1 MILTIGAHD
10 TRLAAGSQWSEVET
24 RSGSLSKL
32 TLSAQQ
38 DKREVSVI
46 NIEVPVRVFKGDA
59 FVDNLTLDDFE
70 VYEDGKL
77 QKVEAVYLVKKM
89 DIQKEEGKKLAP
101 QVSRTFVLLFQM
113 TDYLPEVEDAL
124 DYFFDEVIM
133 PQDNLI
139 VVTSM
144 RTYNL
149 RGSALEFK
157 TKQEV
162 SEQLK
167 GIVRRDAEIGGSQYR
182 NLIRELED
190 NMLGDLE
197 LDQKLFLYSQTLKS
211 LEDLRYVDEKK
222 LLEFADFLKEK
233 EGQKYV
239 FLFYQ
244 KELLPQIDTSTLN
257 QLMSLSQDR
266 QDTLQ
271 QLSDLFALY
280 SREVPFK
287 VDMVKKVYA
296 DSSISI
302 HFLFLTK
309 TQTTLSVTSMRRSF
323 MQMRERSEDI
333 YSAFKEMAR
342 ATGGL
347 ADSSADA
354 ASSFQ
359 RAVDAAETYYLL
371 YYTPENYTKDG
382 KFREIKV
389 KIKNTGYRI
398 LHRAGYFAD

>member
-1 MILTIGAHD
+1 MILMIGAHAP
-10 TRLAAGSQWSEVET
+10 RFAAGSRSSELGT
-24 RSGSLSKL
+24 RTKL

-38 DKREVSVI
+38 EKHDVSVI

-59 FVDNLTLDDFE
+59 FIDNLKLDDFE

-77 QKVEAVYLVKKM
+77 QKIEAAYLVKKLN
-89 DIQKEEGKKLAP
+89 IRKEEGKKFAP

-113 TDYLPEVEDAL
+113 TDYLPEVEDAM
-124 DYFFDEVIM
+124 DYFFDEVM
-133 PQDNLI
+133 TPQDNLI

-149 RGSALEFK
+149 RGSAWEFK
-157 TKQEV
+157 TRQEV

-182 NLIRELED
+182 NLIRELEE

-211 LEDLRYVDEKK
+211 LENLRYVDEKK
-222 LLEFADFLKEK
+222 LLEFSDFLKAK

-271 QLSDLFALY
+271 QLSDLFSLY
-280 SREVPFK
+280 SRDIPFK

-347 ADSSADA
+347 TESSADA

-359 RAVDAAETYYLL
+359 KAVDAAENYYLL

-382 KFREIKV
+382 KFKEIKV
-389 KIKNTGYRI
+389 RVKNKDYRV

>member
-1 MILTIGAHD
+1 MSKKPILLAASIAMILTIGAH
-10 TRLAAGSQWSEVET
+10 SQ
-24 RSGSLSKL
+24 
-32 TLSAQQ
+32 QQ
-38 DKREVSVI
+38 RHDVSVI
-46 NIEVPVRVFKGDA
+46 NIEVPVRVFRGDA
-59 FVDNLTLDDFE
+59 FIDSLTLDDFE

-77 QKVEAVYLVKKM
+77 QKVEAAYLVKKM
-89 DIQKEEGKKLAP
+89 DIQKGEGKKFVP

-124 DYFFDEVIM
+124 DYFFNEVII

-149 RGSALEFK
+149 RDSTWEFK
-157 TKQEV
+157 TPQEV
-162 SEQLK
+162 SKQLK

-182 NLIRELED
+182 NLIGELED

-211 LEDLRYVDEKK
+211 LENLRYVDEKK
-222 LLEFADFLKEK
+222 LLEFADFLKAR

-271 QLSDLFALY
+271 QLSDLFSLY
-280 SREVPFK
+280 SRDIPFK

-309 TQTTLSVTSMRRSF
+309 TQTTLSVTSRGRSF

-359 RAVDAAETYYLL
+359 KVVDAAENYYLL
-371 YYTPENYTKDG
+371 YYTPDNDTKDG

-389 KIKNTGYRI
+389 RVKNKDYRV

>member
-1 MILTIGAHD
+1 MCIRD
-10 TRLAAGSQWSEVET
+10 R
-24 RSGSLSKL
+24 
-32 TLSAQQ
+32 
-38 DKREVSVI
+38 
-46 NIEVPVRVFKGDA
+46 
-59 FVDNLTLDDFE
+59 
-70 VYEDGKL
+70 
-77 QKVEAVYLVKKM
+77 
-89 DIQKEEGKKLAP
+89 
-101 QVSRTFVLLFQM
+101 
-113 TDYLPEVEDAL
+113 
-124 DYFFDEVIM
+124 
-133 PQDNLI
+133 
-139 VVTSM
+139 
-144 RTYNL
+144 
-149 RGSALEFK
+149 
-157 TKQEV
+157 
-162 SEQLK
+162 LK

-271 QLSDLFALY
+271 QLSDLFSLY

-287 VDMVKKVYA
+287 VDMVKRVYA

-309 TQTTLSVTSMRRSF
+309 TQTALSVTSMRRSF